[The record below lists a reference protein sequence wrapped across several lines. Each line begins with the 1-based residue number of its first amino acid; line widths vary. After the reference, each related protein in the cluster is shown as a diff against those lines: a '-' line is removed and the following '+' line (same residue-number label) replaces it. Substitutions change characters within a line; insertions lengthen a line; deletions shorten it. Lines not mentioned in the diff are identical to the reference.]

1 MVPGDF
7 AGMHTRK
14 NVDMEAALDCPTMLG
29 GQISAARIHSH
40 LRHELELQPQSSSK
54 QWTELCS
61 DRNRRNMG

>member
-29 GQISAARIHSH
+29 GKSPPRRSCPRVSRLAAPG
-40 LRHELELQPQSSSK
+40 LR
-54 QWTELCS
+54 
-61 DRNRRNMG
+61 